1 MTKITNSQRES
12 RTPTTKFEN
21 VVGSSTPATQTT
33 SNIFFLMPPLVR
45 DPVPANYVA
54 IDDLVSEFE
63 GDVEARVALERGRR
77 WVAETFYANDGETV
91 RTLRLRK
98 GWSQAQLADAL
109 ATSQSHIARIERG
122 TENLTISTCRRLCK
136 ALDIDMNTLDNSL
149 QQQEEMA
156 HFKALGE

>member
-1 MTKITNSQRES
+1 
-12 RTPTTKFEN
+12 
-21 VVGSSTPATQTT
+21 
-33 SNIFFLMPPLVR
+33 MPPLVR